1 MPNLIKSSYGYE
13 TPEVTRM
20 LARCDKELRLGK
32 VTRNNYM
39 RKKAIKLAKLRKY
52 RIQLER
58 DAL

>member
-1 MPNLIKSSYGYE
+1 MPKLIKSSYGYE